1 MVLLSPSA
9 IFISSVSFSVIT
21 NEFLLCLE
29 KMANSQLKHFSS
41 TEGDNSVF
49 FPLWPSITRMAMEQD
64 K

>member
-1 MVLLSPSA
+1 MVLLSPA

-49 FPLWPSITRMAMEQD
+49 FPLWPSITHMAMEQD